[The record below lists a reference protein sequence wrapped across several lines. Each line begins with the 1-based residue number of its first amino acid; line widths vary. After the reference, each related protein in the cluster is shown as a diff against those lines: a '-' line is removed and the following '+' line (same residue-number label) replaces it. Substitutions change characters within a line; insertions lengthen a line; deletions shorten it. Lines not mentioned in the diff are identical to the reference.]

1 MRERMKIPVSEMRK
15 AAKARGSAEA
25 EAGGVV
31 RLSVMVASGCPAA
44 LARAVRAG
52 LRPAKAGGRL
62 HVEAFGAH
70 LPAANALSDA
80 AVVLVGEGSDLARAS
95 ELALAYAQAGV
106 PVVVGGLFADAAAA
120 QAAEQEL
127 VDGGVS
133 EDDLYCGLVPDDVV
147 AALGGWLVRELP
159 EDQAAAAAANFACCR
174 RARARALI
182 AEATSSNALVALLG
196 FVPGADLPAM
206 TLQQVSLALRLAAV
220 YDQPLDARRARELAA
235 VVAGAFG
242 MRGAARAL
250 ARLLPVPG
258 VLVRLGV
265 GAGGTYAVGQ
275 ALAAYFEALGE
286 EGEGTRE
293 GEPQAGEERR

>member
-1 MRERMKIPVSEMRK
+1 MRERMRIPVSEMRK
-15 AAKARGSAEA
+15 AAKARGSAAA
-25 EAGGVV
+25 ESGGVV
-31 RLSVMVASGCPAA
+31 RLSVMVAAGCPAD

-95 ELALAYAQAGV
+95 ELALSYAQAGV
-106 PVVVGGLFADAAAA
+106 PVVVGGLFAEADAAVC
-120 QAAEQEL
+120 AEQAL
-127 VDGGVS
+127 VDGGVP
-133 EDDLYCGLVPDDVV
+133 EPDVYCGLLPGDVV
-147 AALGGWLVRELP
+147 AALGGWLVSELP
-159 EDQAAAAAANFACCR
+159 EEQAAAAAANFPCCR
-174 RARARALI
+174 RARAQALI

-220 YDQPLDARRARELAA
+220 YDQPLDARRARELTA

-250 ARLLPVPG
+250 ARLLPVPA

-286 EGEGTRE
+286 RE
-293 GEPQAGEERR
+293 AEPGACAPEAGEECR